1 MNDTVEKL
9 KEMHFNNYKNALI
22 ENVKNNTNVLV
33 NEDIMSLLK
42 KPPLDS
48 MDLIKNKFLDLAK
61 KNKIILNTK
70 NLDDMMEKYRNNLVE
85 SCSQLKD
92 IRINL
97 LNEKINSFE
106 INSDIEI
113 FKLTKKDF
121 VNINKQI
128 KKILKST
135 IKMYVEKNI
144 FNGVDCLF
152 SDNIDL
158 LVKKKIIDEASKFI
172 NGLYQKQLLEN
183 VDFKILVKDTILING
198 IKEQGEHYLF
208 TLNNSRIF
216 N

>member
-144 FNGVDCLF
+144 FDGVDCLF

>member
-144 FNGVDCLF
+144 FDGVDCLF
-152 SDNIDL
+152 SDNIDF

>member
-1 MNDTVEKL
+1 MNETVEKL

-144 FNGVDCLF
+144 FDGVDCLF